1 MFERV
6 SAEESEH
13 QEALA
18 SKVRNELAAAGL
30 PVLTPGLDRL
40 LAGGAEVEVDHG
52 ADAAGGVY
60 VGWSISPRLQEC
72 TRRAFRL
79 RLLDDPLLRHSSE
92 IATAMMQSMAAILAS
107 AGFTVEDANDE
118 YRPHQLRVVDGP
130 ARPAPLWT
138 LRDEEVTMPGWQAAS
153 TGEGDSA
160 D

>member
-6 SAEESEH
+6 SAEEAER

-18 SKVRNELAAAGL
+18 SRVRNELTAAGL
-30 PVLTPGLDRL
+30 PVLTPGLDRV
-40 LAGGAEVEVDHG
+40 LASGAEVEVDDG

-60 VGWSISPRLQEC
+60 VGWLTSPRLREC

-79 RLLDDPLLRHSSE
+79 RLLSDPLLRHSSE
-92 IATAMMQSMAAILAS
+92 IAAAMMKSMAAILAS

-118 YRPHQLRVVDGP
+118 YRSHQLRVTDGP
-130 ARPAPLWT
+130 AQAAPMWT
-138 LRDEEVTMPGWQAAS
+138 LRDEEVAMSGWPAAS
-153 TGEGDSA
+153 PGDSA